1 LIVTAATQS
10 LTNTGHSLESSTA
23 LFEYLDVTA
32 RSPGQVKS
40 CSADVMMTAMQEI
53 NLTAS
58 VHKVRYEDALVFLT
72 TKMKSFLDHHTR
84 TIETQTVEDRKRI
97 TEEITLS
104 TGIAFDA
111 EEQRKEEEEAL
122 LQKQRQ
128 AEAEAAAIYAKA
140 KRTAEIHTML
150 SGQSHNFQEINEPH
164 IVGAAHQPWR
174 LCINGNQTAGGPFKI
189 PDTWAT
195 HFEEGKIPFL
205 PCCPVCSKGNTIIT
219 NCNVIT
225 GNVITEVKCNNC
237 SNNNYKWE
245 ASTGKHYKWA
255 SYVPP
260 TYTRLTDGSLW
271 PSPPPAHLAVGSW
284 KVWDPKDPDGSIAAK
299 AAREKEIVE
308 LEEQLKALQA
318 RITTLKGM

>member
-1 LIVTAATQS
+1 
-10 LTNTGHSLESSTA
+10 
-23 LFEYLDVTA
+23 
-32 RSPGQVKS
+32 
-40 CSADVMMTAMQEI
+40 MMTAMQEI

-58 VHKVRYEDALVFLT
+58 VHKVRYEDALAFLT

-84 TIETQTVEDRKRI
+84 TIETQEAVDQKRI
-97 TEEITLS
+97 SEETTLS
-104 TGIAFDA
+104 AGIAFDA
-111 EEQRKEEEEAL
+111 EEQRKEEEEAR

-150 SGQSHNFQEINEPH
+150 SGQSHNFQEVNEPH
-164 IVGAAHQPWR
+164 IRGVAPQLR
-174 LCINGNQTAGGPFKI
+174 LCINGNQTASGPFKI

-195 HFEEGKIPFL
+195 HFEEGRIPFL

-219 NCNVIT
+219 EVEHHGFGGIT
-225 GNVITEVKCNNC
+225 YRNNITEVKCPNNPAH
-237 SNNNYKWE
+237 YLYYPP
-245 ASTGKHYKWA
+245 TGKHYKDYNSA
-255 SYVPP
+255 HPP
-260 TYTRLTDGSLW
+260 I
-271 PSPPPAHLAVGSW
+271 SW

-299 AAREKEIVE
+299 AAREKEIVA